1 MAKKFKFTLGT
12 CLVCVAAVLGLV
24 AFFMFLLP
32 AVTGTVSG
40 FGVSST
46 KTFKGTQVVFG
57 YKDGNDQIL
66 NFGFIP
72 FLGLFLLP
80 LAGVVL
86 TVLGFFMDNKLF
98 NLIAAVVFVVGGVLA
113 FLAATGISGGS
124 AFADSTPASVI
135 KATYDGTWKLAA
147 GPILSGIFGILSG
160 ACLIVKEVLKK

>member
-32 AVTGTVSG
+32 AVNGKGALTTD
-40 FGVSST
+40 
-46 KTFKGTQVVFG
+46 TFKGTEVIFG
-57 YKDGNDQIL
+57 RKDGDGNAVI
-66 NFGFIP
+66 NFNFLP
-72 FLGLFLLP
+72 FLGMFVLP

-98 NLIAAVVFVVGGVLA
+98 NLIAAVVFVVGGVIA
-113 FLAATGISGGS
+113 FLTSAVFASALVGS
-124 AFADSTPASVI
+124 YKTLYSQ
-135 KATYDGTWKLAA
+135 YTWSLAV